1 MPLLREFKALTQS
14 AGASLFAY
22 PCELTNM
29 DGTLFSNV
37 TAVPLYFQ
45 IFDKA
50 SAPVANDIPIK
61 SFVILT
67 GGPFPLVSVF
77 QNMGPVEFALGFAVG
92 ISSAHEKYTAA
103 TAVYDV
109 FGEIIEGFQQ
119 TDGVA
124 GLSAIGDTTTHVDS
138 LAVWADGDNSN
149 LDRLMRIYVSNL
161 SGAIRY
167 LMLFSSKTGSAHP
180 NNGDYPIRQWK
191 LGIGVTTNLYFGRS
205 GLIPTQ
211 TFMTDDGSA
220 PAKIPQYGCAL
231 ICSSTTGVLLATG
244 DSSLILKAWY
254 STT

>member
-22 PCELTNM
+22 PCELTNI

-109 FGEIIEGFQQ
+109 FGEIVEGYQQ
-119 TDGVA
+119 SDAVS
-124 GLSAIGDTTTHVDS
+124 GLSILGDTSSATNVLALWNSGDNGNKNRLFRLTITN
-138 LAVWADGDNSN
+138 LAVTVRWA
-149 LDRLMRIYVSNL
+149 MV
-161 SGAIRY
+161 
-167 LMLFSSKTGSAHP
+167 FP
-180 NNGDYPIRQWK
+180 
-191 LGIGVTTNLYFGRS
+191 VTTNYPREGQTPMMAVQLAGSETKTVYFGVN
-205 GLIPTQ
+205 GLTPLGVAYDTSV
-211 TFMTDDGSA
+211 TN
-220 PAKIPQYGCAL
+220 PAVGTTYLGAGVIL
-231 ICSSTTGVLLATG
+231 STTGNVLTTDATNNMYC
-244 DSSLILKAWY
+244 KAWY
-254 STT
+254 KTT